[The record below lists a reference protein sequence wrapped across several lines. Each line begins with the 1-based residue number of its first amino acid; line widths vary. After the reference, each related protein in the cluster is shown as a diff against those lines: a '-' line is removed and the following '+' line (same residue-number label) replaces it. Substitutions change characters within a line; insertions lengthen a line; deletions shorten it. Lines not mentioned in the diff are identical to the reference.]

1 MNEHEQHLGFKIR
14 HYLNQGL
21 ALEPGK
27 LARLKAARE
36 QALERRRI
44 ATASPA
50 QAWAG
55 DVVAVIGGPRSLFSR
70 VLFPMAILV
79 LGLISI
85 NHWYQSQVAAEIEE
99 IDSAMLSG
107 DLPIDA
113 YLDKGF
119 DAWLKRS
126 SH

>member
-1 MNEHEQHLGFKIR
+1 MNEQHLGFKIR

-21 ALEPGK
+21 ALEAGT

-36 QALERRRI
+36 RALDRRRM
-44 ATASPA
+44 AAADPA

-55 DVVAVIGGPRSLFSR
+55 NVLTMIGGPGPLFSR
-70 VLFPMAILV
+70 VVVPTAILV
-79 LGLISI
+79 LGLIGI
-85 NHWYQSQVAAEIEE
+85 NYWYQSQVAAEIEE
-99 IDSAMLSG
+99 IDAAMLTG